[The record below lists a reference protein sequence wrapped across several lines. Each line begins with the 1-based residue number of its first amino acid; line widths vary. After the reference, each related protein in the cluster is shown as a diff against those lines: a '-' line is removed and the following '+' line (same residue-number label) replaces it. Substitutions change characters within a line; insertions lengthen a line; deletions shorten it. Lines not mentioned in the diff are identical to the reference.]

1 MPAWFVNL
9 EDSFSYKEAQFKK
22 VCPPV
27 KTDSPPRA
35 AENISENIN
44 VLRFLF
50 NYILIGCKILKFT
63 EQQISLG
70 NYTTNYNLYHEFNYN
85 LYIVSH
91 FCFAILQMQRA
102 SQIMMTKMMMMA
114 LSQ

>member
-1 MPAWFVNL
+1 MYVPGWALGKVTGLMRTILPAWFVNL

-50 NYILIGCKILKFT
+50 NYILIGCKIL
-63 EQQISLG
+63 
-70 NYTTNYNLYHEFNYN
+70 N
-85 LYIVSH
+85 
-91 FCFAILQMQRA
+91 
-102 SQIMMTKMMMMA
+102 
-114 LSQ
+114 